1 MDIVIIGSGNA
12 AAVLGRKF
20 RQAGHNILQVLSRN
34 ASAASALA
42 YEWDSESANYK
53 TLVNPNA
60 DVYIIAVTDDAID
73 DVAADLKL
81 TGKVVAHTAAAV
93 PMNILKNVSE
103 HHGVFYPLQTL
114 RKENSSLPDFHVF
127 FDGTDQKTRST
138 LEKLARSIS
147 GEMVIRAGDED
158 RLKMHI
164 AAVIVSNFTNHLYA
178 LAEKY
183 CREEGIS
190 FASLYPLIIETA
202 NRVAGL
208 SPEKIQTGPAI
219 RHDDETLEKHIELL
233 SKHPQL
239 QKLYIQFTESIQKFK
254 G

>member
-127 FDGTDQKTRST
+127 FDGTDQK
-138 LEKLARSIS
+138 
-147 GEMVIRAGDED
+147 
-158 RLKMHI
+158 
-164 AAVIVSNFTNHLYA
+164 N
-178 LAEKY
+178 
-183 CREEGIS
+183 
-190 FASLYPLIIETA
+190 
-202 NRVAGL
+202 
-208 SPEKIQTGPAI
+208 Q
-219 RHDDETLEKHIELL
+219 KHA
-233 SKHPQL
+233 
-239 QKLYIQFTESIQKFK
+239 
-254 G
+254 

>member
-1 MDIVIIGSGNA
+1 MFLNITGFFI
-12 AAVLGRKF
+12 RF
-20 RQAGHNILQVLSRN
+20 RLYEKRIQVCL
-34 ASAASALA
+34 
-42 YEWDSESANYK
+42 
-53 TLVNPNA
+53 TF
-60 DVYIIAVTDDAID
+60 TFF
-73 DVAADLKL
+73 L
-81 TGKVVAHTAAAV
+81 TGQTKKPEAR
-93 PMNILKNVSE
+93 LK
-103 HHGVFYPLQTL
+103 
-114 RKENSSLPDFHVF
+114 
-127 FDGTDQKTRST
+127 
-138 LEKLARSIS
+138 KLARSIS

-208 SPEKIQTGPAI
+208 SPEKTQTGPAI

-233 SKHPQL
+233 SRHPQL